1 MSSLLCLASGELF
14 LPQVPLPKPGWCSA
28 AFLKADAVLRVVGH
42 AAVSGPCWGW
52 WAAAQGAQGRPSGRS
67 RGDLVVFGW
76 SRGGPARGVRQQDGV
91 AAGLG
96 ACTRLPLTLRLWG
109 ERVQPCAP
117 NQLNW
122 ELLST
127 ASPTNWSHASCGS
140 GRATDLQPRGFV
152 PLQPTGAR
160 NRPRPLPEGGTHPRL
175 LPSVPPGPQPPGRGQ
190 AGPDTPREAADGPN
204 SPQRGRLP
212 LAAIF
217 HRPPSPLAPPPAP
230 PRAPLRRAAGSPV
243 RAAAS
248 RGLRRRAWR
257 FQDGG
262 GAGAGG
268 VRRERVVAAAR
279 ASSPLPSPAPAP
291 RPAAGGMLRS
301 TGYFRGIDCPFLSA
315 GGPGPGGGSPCR
327 RPYCHFRHPPVAAAA
342 AAVRCGAS
350 GGPGAGLALGHGAG
364 TALARPGGSRY
375 LLPFSLS
382 LSLPGLWPLPALRR
396 PRPAVPPSPTPA
408 AACPPPGKDR
418 PVPFLLLTPARLSGP
433 ESASESS
440 KSHLLPGL
448 GCFPLKPLS
457 SGMFSRGSVGTIQA
471 GQVGPACP

>member
-279 ASSPLPSPAPAP
+279 ASSPLLSPPLPCPCSPPRSRRDAEIHRLFPRHRLPFPQRRGAGAGRGPALPPALLPLPAP
-291 RPAAGGMLRS
+291 
-301 TGYFRGIDCPFLSA
+301 
-315 GGPGPGGGSPCR
+315 PGGGGGGG
-327 RPYCHFRHPPVAAAA
+327 
-342 AAVRCGAS
+342 AVRS
-350 GGPGAGLALGHGAG
+350 
-364 TALARPGGSRY
+364 
-375 LLPFSLS
+375 
-382 LSLPGLWPLPALRR
+382 LRR
-396 PRPAVPPSPTPA
+396 PRSGARARPRRRYGPGPARRVAVPPSLFPVSFPPRAVASPGPA
-408 AACPPPGKDR
+408 PPPPR
-418 PVPFLLLTPARLSGP
+418 
-433 ESASESS
+433 
-440 KSHLLPGL
+440 
-448 GCFPLKPLS
+448 
-457 SGMFSRGSVGTIQA
+457 
-471 GQVGPACP
+471 GPAVPHPGSSVSSPWQGQARALSPSHACLPFRA